1 MTHQQLK
8 DSALLYCQMTGI
20 NPDDLVPSPKDQS
33 TKVPKLDLIVEMIGN
48 QLLVAYCVEET
59 LKKSQQPSS

>member
-20 NPDDLVPSPKDQS
+20 NPDDLVSSPKDQS
-33 TKVPKLDLIVEMIGN
+33 TMVPKLDLIVEMIGN

-59 LKKSQQPSS
+59 LKKTQQEAK